1 MHMEEH
7 DSEALGG
14 KDGAR
19 DRIQRVVFVGAE
31 STGKSTLCEYLAHQY
46 GSVAVPEIGRYIW
59 EEKGGELTA
68 DDYVD
73 IALRHREAED
83 EQLPYARRY
92 LFVDTNALT
101 TLLLG
106 LEFGQV
112 GEPVPPALLRCADEC
127 RERYAYTFVCADDIP
142 YEEQAAREDE
152 AWRGRIHE
160 LVLKDLEARGIPYT
174 LVQGS
179 VEERAMQVRG
189 VLEGVV

>member
-1 MHMEEH
+1 MDE
-7 DSEALGG
+7 LGSAAG
-14 KDGAR
+14 QGQGQPQGQASVK
-19 DRIQRVVFVGAE
+19 RVVFVGAE
-31 STGKSTLCEYLAHQY
+31 STGKSTLCEYLARQY

-59 EEKGGELTA
+59 EDKQGQLNA

-83 EQLPYARRY
+83 EQMPYARRY

-112 GEPVPPALLRCADEC
+112 TEPVPAELLRCADEC

-142 YEEQAAREDE
+142 YEEQPAREDE
-152 AWRGRIHE
+152 AWRGRIHQ

-174 LVQGS
+174 LVSGS
-179 VEERAMQVRG
+179 VEERALQVRR
-189 VLEGVV
+189 VIEGVV

>member
-1 MHMEEH
+1 MEEQ
-7 DSEALGG
+7 DSTAGSGAGG
-14 KDGAR
+14 GADGRMAG
-19 DRIQRVVFVGAE
+19 DGSRIQRVAFVGAE

-59 EEKGGELTA
+59 EEKQGELT
-68 DDYVD
+68 DGDYVD

-112 GEPVPPALLRCADEC
+112 TEPAP
-127 RERYAYTFVCADDIP
+127 
-142 YEEQAAREDE
+142 
-152 AWRGRIHE
+152 
-160 LVLKDLEARGIPYT
+160 
-174 LVQGS
+174 
-179 VEERAMQVRG
+179 
-189 VLEGVV
+189 

>member
-1 MHMEEH
+1 MEEQG
-7 DSEALGG
+7 SAAEQI
-14 KDGAR
+14 K
-19 DRIQRVVFVGAE
+19 RVVFVGAE
-31 STGKSTLCEYLAHQY
+31 STGKSTLCEYLARQY

-59 EEKGGELTA
+59 EEKQGELNA

-112 GEPVPPALLRCADEC
+112 AAPAPAELLRCADEC
-127 RERYAYTFVCADDIP
+127 RQRYAHTFVCADDIP
-142 YEEQAAREDE
+142 YEEQSAREDE
-152 AWRGRIHE
+152 AWRGRIHQ
-160 LVLKDLEARGIPYT
+160 LVLQDLEARGIPYT
-174 LVQGS
+174 LVTGS
-179 VEERAMQVRG
+179 VEERALQVRR
-189 VLEGVV
+189 VIEGVI